1 MTKWKIEIKSV
12 NGSYTTI
19 DITNSISDPNKMVSE
34 LGKGQ
39 WGWPLIQGKMRER
52 YSLMQ
57 RSFPLRLQKWRNKTR
72 ERTERFESVF
82 QPEY

>member
-1 MTKWKIEIKSV
+1 MAKWKIEIKSV

-39 WGWPLIQGKMRER
+39 VAMAFDTGK
-52 YSLMQ
+52 
-57 RSFPLRLQKWRNKTR
+57 N
-72 ERTERFESVF
+72 ERTILPYATIISIKVTKVEEVNT
-82 QPEY
+82 

>member
-1 MTKWKIEIKSV
+1 MAKWKIEIKSV

-39 WGWPLIQGKMRER
+39 MGMAFDTGKNGRTI
-52 YSLMQ
+52 
-57 RSFPLRLQKWRNKTR
+57 FPYATIISIKITKL
-72 ERTERFESVF
+72 EE
-82 QPEY
+82 

>member
-1 MTKWKIEIKSV
+1 MAKWKIEIESV

-39 WGWPLIQGKMRER
+39 VAMTFDTGK
-52 YSLMQ
+52 
-57 RSFPLRLQKWRNKTR
+57 N
-72 ERTERFESVF
+72 ERTIFPYATIISIKVTKVEEE
-82 QPEY
+82 Q

>member
-1 MTKWKIEIKSV
+1 MAKWKIEIESA

-39 WGWPLIQGKMRER
+39 VAMAFDTGK
-52 YSLMQ
+52 
-57 RSFPLRLQKWRNKTR
+57 N
-72 ERTERFESVF
+72 ERTIFPYATIISIKVTKVEDTANGND
-82 QPEY
+82 